1 MPAFIQQFVNSL
13 TAIWAKMSPLQ
24 RIASVGGAVGLLAA
38 VIGLSIWLSRPE
50 YRVLYSNLGP
60 EDASVVI
67 KALQGDKVAY
77 RITDNG
83 ATIMVPQE
91 VVYDQRIKIAGEGGL
106 VGQGIGFEIFDKV
119 KVGQTDFVQKIN
131 YSRALQGELARTIS
145 QFPSV
150 ESARVHLVIPRRS
163 LFVEERQSPSASVVL
178 KLTRANIKIDQKEIN
193 AILNMM
199 LMSVE
204 GLDRA
209 HVSITDTS
217 GKVLYQPEEDSLA
230 GITTT
235 QMEYRQT
242 VQRNLERRIEEMLQP
257 LFGSGRVI
265 AKVNADMDFS
275 QKTIRR
281 ELFDPEK
288 TAVRSEYRQEES
300 QQGRAN
306 LEAGAPDVNFRG
318 DGITGSVSDQS
329 GTRES
334 RTTNYE
340 INKEEQQIVSNV
352 GELRRLTVAV
362 LIDGTY
368 VKTDGTWTFMPRK
381 SEELERVRQLV
392 HNAVGLDTARG
403 DALEVSSAPF
413 TDSEP
418 PKDPNF
424 ADMLAD
430 YAERLGKPLLNAL
443 LAFLFLMLIVRPVV
457 LALIRPKVEAGEMVE
472 GLEGLPAAEEQLA
485 LYEALEEA
493 ARAEDESSLDNADD
507 EDDLMFKDIE
517 ALKAHIFSLSDN
529 HMEQVVTLVRG
540 WMKRDET
547 VKA

>member
-1 MPAFIQQFVNSL
+1 MPAFIQQFVNAL
-13 TAIWAKMSPLQ
+13 AAIWAKMSPLQ

-67 KALQGDKVAY
+67 KTLQGDKVAY

-178 KLTRANIKIDQKEIN
+178 KLTRANVKIDQKEIN

-318 DGITGSVSDQS
+318 DGITGSVSDQT

-493 ARAEDESSLDNADD
+493 ARTEDESSLGGGDD
-507 EDDLMFKDIE
+507 EDDMMFKDIE

-529 HMEQVVTLVRG
+529 HMEQVVSLVRG

>member
-1 MPAFIQQFVNSL
+1 MPAFIQQFVNAL
-13 TAIWAKMSPLQ
+13 AAIWAKMSPLQ

-38 VIGLSIWLSRPE
+38 VIGLFIWLSRPE

-145 QFPSV
+145 QFPGV

-163 LFVEERQSPSASVVL
+163 LFIEERQSPSASVVL
-178 KLTRANIKIDQKEIN
+178 KLSRANLKIDQKEIN

-318 DGITGSVSDQS
+318 DGITGSVSDQT

-493 ARAEDESSLDNADD
+493 ARTEDESALGGGDD
-507 EDDLMFKDIE
+507 EDDMMFKDIE

-529 HMEQVVTLVRG
+529 HMEQVVSLVRG